1 VNLTELT
8 LGLFDRI
15 LGRSQFAASLVDLA
29 IVAGVVLVSLFLLRS
44 LAKPAGQVVE
54 AAFNLVH
61 SAIVTTLALGLGGL
75 AIYAGY
81 ILVT

>member
-29 IVAGVVLVSLFLLRS
+29 IVAGVVLGLVVS
-44 LAKPAGQVVE
+44 
-54 AAFNLVH
+54 AAIPRQACRA
-61 SAIVTTLALGLGGL
+61 SGG
-75 AIYAGY
+75 GSF
-81 ILVT
+81 